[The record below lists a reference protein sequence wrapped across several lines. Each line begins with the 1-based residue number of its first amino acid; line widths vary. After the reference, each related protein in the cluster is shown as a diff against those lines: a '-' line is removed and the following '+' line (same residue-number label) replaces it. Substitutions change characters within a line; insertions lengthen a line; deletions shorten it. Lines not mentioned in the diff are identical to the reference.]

1 MTANNSLFLYLDQV
15 MKSNMARFCSSHSS
29 SPEGVPKD
37 APETAEVTR
46 KRYLQMIYRSESI
59 PLWDRRQTALSGYNA
74 FAVTFSEWGHGGRES
89 QLGGVNPDHSPTHK
103 RARGVVKWSIAA
115 VGAAIASV
123 LGKENARKSPSK

>member
-59 PLWDRRQTALSGYNA
+59 
-74 FAVTFSEWGHGGRES
+74 AVMASAGAT
-89 QLGGVNPDHSPTHK
+89 PSPTLLRK
-103 RARGVVKWSIAA
+103 CRSCDARRTQRACG
-115 VGAAIASV
+115 
-123 LGKENARKSPSK
+123 P